1 MESQASQKPPP
12 KGSSNVWKQLAA
24 AVFGIVLLWLSFRN
38 CDFAKL
44 WEVAKNANPIFLLLV
59 CISAIIS
66 HILRAW
72 RWIFLLKPLRE
83 KKVGLWNS
91 FCAVIIGYAVNI
103 AIPRGGEV
111 ARVISISKSE
121 DLPWMG
127 VLPTMFIDR
136 LLDIAVLGAL
146 LGLTLTQLPK
156 EVVAQSPLLVPG
168 GIAITICSIIGLAA
182 LPFISSVMNWILRHP
197 LAKSLPEKIR
207 ELIEKLS
214 AQFAVGTKSLK
225 DLAVYPIIAVLTFA
239 IWFFYWLNFYIIAF
253 ALGLNTQMNPMQ
265 CLVVFTVGSV
275 GVLIPTPG
283 GVGSFHFL
291 VSQAMQ
297 FTCGLDQNTALA
309 YATVLH
315 FMCFIVAVC
324 VPALICWLIQQF
336 VLKKK
341 PGSAK
346 KEA

>member
-1 MESQASQKPPP
+1 
-12 KGSSNVWKQLAA
+12 
-24 AVFGIVLLWLSFRN
+24 
-38 CDFAKL
+38 
-44 WEVAKNANPIFLLLV
+44 
-59 CISAIIS
+59 
-66 HILRAW
+66 LRAW

-103 AIPRGGEV
+103 AIPRGGEI
-111 ARVISISKSE
+111 ARLISISKSE

-136 LLDIAVLGAL
+136 MLDIVMLGAL

-156 EVVAQSPLLVPG
+156 EILAQSPLLLPG
-168 GIAITICSIIGLAA
+168 GIAITICSIIGLAV
-182 LPFISSVMNWILRHP
+182 LPFASSVMNWILKHP
-197 LAKSLPEKIR
+197 LAEKMPAKIR
-207 ELIEKLS
+207 DLIEKLS

-225 DLAVYPIIAVLTFA
+225 NFAVYPLIAVLTIA
-239 IWFFYWLNFYIIAF
+239 IWFFYWLNCYIIAF
-253 ALGLNTQMNPMQ
+253 ALGLNTVMNPMQ
-265 CLVVFTVGSV
+265 CLVVFTVGSM

-283 GVGSFHFL
+283 SVGSFHFL
-291 VSQAMQ
+291 TSQAMQ
-297 FTCGLDQNTALA
+297 FTCGTDPNTSLA

-324 VPALICWLIQQF
+324 VPAAICWYVQQF

-341 PGSAK
+341 A
-346 KEA
+346 